1 MKSKKKVDI
10 SKLYDD
16 IRERQSCYFVAVDI
30 KNLIPINE
38 ISRKAGDLAIL
49 TAMNRLETTAREED
63 IVFRIGG
70 DEFVALTNS
79 KDKAYAEAMAAKIL
93 KQNGEPFSYEG
104 REIPLNLHVTCY
116 QLETA
121 NLKYVELFADLQNR
135 LDQTKA

>member
-1 MKSKKKVDI
+1 MFS
-10 SKLYDD
+10 
-16 IRERQSCYFVAVDI
+16 
-30 KNLIPINE
+30 
-38 ISRKAGDLAIL
+38 G
-49 TAMNRLETTAREED
+49 LE
-63 IVFRIGG
+63 G

-79 KDKAYAEAMAAKIL
+79 KDKAYAEAMSAKIL

-121 NLKYVELFADLQNR
+121 NLKYAELFADLQNR

>member
-1 MKSKKKVDI
+1 MFSG
-10 SKLYDD
+10 L
-16 IRERQSCYFVAVDI
+16 
-30 KNLIPINE
+30 
-38 ISRKAGDLAIL
+38 
-49 TAMNRLETTAREED
+49 
-63 IVFRIGG
+63 